1 MKLMPGK
8 GSSSLAVV
16 SFTPSVV
23 KGKRAIAGSGRN
35 FQAIKTQTPHRPE
48 GRCGAGRALLTG
60 SGAVTLFEFL
70 AAATRARIVAA
81 NVFQRIAHRLLMGVT
96 AVRAMH
102 VAVAVVMGVIMLV
115 MIVVAVRAVNVG
127 LLGHCSITLE

>member
-1 MKLMPGK
+1 M
-8 GSSSLAVV
+8 
-16 SFTPSVV
+16 
-23 KGKRAIAGSGRN
+23 
-35 FQAIKTQTPHRPE
+35 
-48 GRCGAGRALLTG
+48 
-60 SGAVTLFEFL
+60 TLFEFL
-70 AAATRARIVAA
+70 AAATRAMIVSA